1 MSKPSLL
8 YGTGRDY
15 IRVMTNSGST
25 MRRVIPFLLVGL
37 LALMPAFADA
47 SPSGG
52 QSIGSR
58 GSRTWSAPAGT
69 ATAPGGGSMFQ
80 RSLTPNTSYGNPG
93 YGYGGYGA
101 RRGLFGGGFGGG
113 FVGGLL
119 GAGLLGM
126 MFGHSFFGHGG
137 FGLFGLIGMVFQL
150 VLLFWVVRWL
160 MRTFMGGVPSFA
172 GMGGFARGM
181 MPGSPPPG
189 PGYGGGYGAP
199 PPQMSLAVTPADY
212 QVFGEILMGLQDA
225 WTRHDLNAL
234 QAMATPE
241 MVSYFSEQMSDQV
254 SRGVRNQV
262 RDVRLIHGDLSESWS
277 ENGRDYATVSMRFS
291 MIDVTIDRAGH
302 VVDGSP
308 SEHITVTE
316 FWTFVRTLP
325 GRWVLSAIQQ
335 AR

>member
-1 MSKPSLL
+1 
-8 YGTGRDY
+8 
-15 IRVMTNSGST
+15 
-25 MRRVIPFLLVGL
+25 MRRVFPFLLVAL

-52 QSIGSR
+52 QSFGSR
-58 GSRTWSAPAGT
+58 GSRTWSAPAAT
-69 ATAPGGGSMFQ
+69 PTAPGGGSMFQ
-80 RSLTPNTSYGNPG
+80 RSLTPNTSYGNRG
-93 YGYGGYGA
+93 YGSYGYGGYGY

-113 FVGGLL
+113 FMGGLL

-126 MFGHSFFGHGG
+126 MFGGGFFGHGG
-137 FGLFGLIGMVFQL
+137 FGLFGLIGMVFQIL
-150 VLLFWVVRWL
+150 LLFWVVRWL
-160 MRTFMGGVPSFA
+160 MRTFMGGMPSFA
-172 GMGGFARGM
+172 GMGGLGRGM
-181 MPGSPPPG
+181 MPDGPPPG
-189 PGYGGGYGAP
+189 TGYGAP
-199 PPQMSLAVTPADY
+199 PPQLSLAITPADY
-212 QVFGEILMGLQDA
+212 QVFGELLMGIQDA
-225 WTRHDLNAL
+225 WTRHDLRAL

-241 MVSYFSEQMSDQV
+241 MVSYFSEQMADQV
-254 SRGVRNQV
+254 SRGVRNQT

-291 MIDVTIDRAGH
+291 MIDVTIDRAGQ

-308 SEHITVTE
+308 TEHITLTE

>member
-1 MSKPSLL
+1 MAKASLL
-8 YGTGRDY
+8 YNADCDY
-15 IRVMTNSGST
+15 IAGMTRRGSP
-25 MRRVIPFLLVGL
+25 MRRLFPLLLVGL

-52 QSIGSR
+52 GSFGSR
-58 GSRTWSAPAGT
+58 GSRTWSAPAAT
-69 ATAPGGGSMFQ
+69 PTAPGGASMFQ
-80 RSLTPNTSYGNPG
+80 RSLTPNTSYGSRSYG
-93 YGYGGYGA
+93 SYGYGGYGY
-101 RRGLFGGGFGGG
+101 RGGLFGGGFGRG
-113 FVGGLL
+113 FMGGLL

-126 MFGHSFFGHGG
+126 MFGGGFFGHGG

-150 VLLFWVVRWL
+150 LLLFWVVRFL
-160 MRTFMGGVPSFA
+160 MRMFLGGVPSFA
-172 GMGGFARGM
+172 GMGGFGRGM
-181 MPGSPPPG
+181 MPDAPPPG
-189 PGYGGGYGAP
+189 TGYGGP
-199 PPQMSLAVTPADY
+199 PPQTSIGISPADY
-212 QVFGEILMGLQDA
+212 QVFGELLMGIQDA

-254 SRGVRNQV
+254 SRNVRNQV
-262 RDVRLIHGDLSESWS
+262 RDVRLIHGDLSEAWS

-308 SEHITVTE
+308 SEHVTVTE
-316 FWTFVRTLP
+316 FWTFVRRLP
-325 GRWVLSAIQQ
+325 GNWVLSAIQQ